1 VLEATR
7 DAWPADSFGRALIPP
22 PTEGGGAGHGGS
34 AGSSRGQEGGS
45 EPASGSAS
53 SEVRAL
59 VEYLEGLAGRDLV
72 AVFFFGSR
80 LLGTSPDSHSAFDLF
95 VVVEDYRSFYRSFVA
110 RPDARRRHGAILL
123 ALLNRIW
130 APNLFVLR
138 PPRWAGAAAKC
149 CVISERDLER
159 ALSER
164 PPDHFCR
171 GRLTQRIA
179 IVHTRGPAEEE
190 RLRRYLAIARQA
202 SLRWV
207 PLVLEAPF
215 TVEEYCRRMLEVSY
229 SREVRPEAGARF
241 HEVLLAQNDYLH
253 ETYGRILDEGVAEG
267 LLERDGTR
275 YRPARPGTR
284 WEKLRCDLFFR
295 RSQARATLRWLKYAI
310 TFDDWPDYIAR
321 KVERRTG
328 LAVELT
334 ERERRYPV
342 LFLWPKFFRFFRAR
356 RTDGFP
362 LAEHTGDRGE
372 SEKETLR

>member
-1 VLEATR
+1 ME
-7 DAWPADSFGRALIPP
+7 
-22 PTEGGGAGHGGS
+22 HGGS
-34 AGSSRGQEGGS
+34 AGSSRSREGGLD
-45 EPASGSAS
+45 PASGSVS
-53 SEVRAL
+53 SEVRGL
-59 VEYLEGLAGRDLV
+59 VEYLEGIAGRNLV
-72 AVFFFGSR
+72 AVLFFGSR

-95 VVVEDYRSFYRSFVA
+95 VVVEGYRSFYRAFVA
-110 RPDARRRHGAILL
+110 RPDARRRRGAILL

-130 APNLFVLR
+130 APNLFVIR

-171 GRLTQRIA
+171 GRLTQRVA
-179 IVHTRGPAEEE
+179 VVHARGPAEEE
-190 RLRRYLAIARQA
+190 RIRRYLAIARRA

-229 SREVRPEAGARF
+229 SREVRPEAEARF
-241 HEVLLAQNDYLH
+241 REVLHAQAGYLH
-253 ETYGRILDEGVAEG
+253 ETYSKILDEGVAAG
-267 LLERDGTR
+267 LLVREGTR
-275 YRPARPGTR
+275 YRLARPMRR
-284 WEKLRCDLFFR
+284 WERLRCDLFFR
-295 RSQARATLRWLKYAI
+295 HSQARATLRWLKYAI

-342 LFLWPKFFRFFRAR
+342 IFLWPKVFRFFRAR
-356 RTDGFP
+356 RTDAFP
-362 LAEHTGDRGE
+362 LANRTPDRGE
-372 SEKETLR
+372 SEKEPLR